1 MGCYGYD
8 IKGKKYLSTES
19 IKVDDNIK
27 IENSNKDK
35 EKDFNNDE
43 ENYYENAN
51 NIQDNNNGNNIEDK
65 KEKNKQTFDN
75 KETKTNI
82 ILAEINIGE
91 NNVNKDIRII
101 NTYEESKRINNWA
114 EEKDEYKNEQEIKES
129 CTIKI
134 NDKIIEFNYLYKF
147 KEKGKYKIKY
157 SFKRNIKNVAFMFS
171 WM

>member
-1 MGCYGYD
+1 MGCYGYY
-8 IKGKKYLSTES
+8 IEGNKYLSTES

-82 ILAEINIGE
+82 ILAEINM
-91 NNVNKDIRII
+91 
-101 NTYEESKRINNWA
+101 
-114 EEKDEYKNEQEIKES
+114 EKI
-129 CTIKI
+129 
-134 NDKIIEFNYLYKF
+134 
-147 KEKGKYKIKY
+147 
-157 SFKRNIKNVAFMFS
+157 M
-171 WM
+171 

>member
-1 MGCYGYD
+1 MGCYGYE
-8 IKGKKYLSTES
+8 IKGNKCLRTES
-19 IKVDDNIK
+19 IEYDANIE

-82 ILAEINIGE
+82 ILAEINM
-91 NNVNKDIRII
+91 
-101 NTYEESKRINNWA
+101 
-114 EEKDEYKNEQEIKES
+114 EKI
-129 CTIKI
+129 
-134 NDKIIEFNYLYKF
+134 
-147 KEKGKYKIKY
+147 
-157 SFKRNIKNVAFMFS
+157 M
-171 WM
+171 